1 MFNNEFIL
9 ASTILNDARES
20 GQMLTPDQIMTVC
33 NINKVSY
40 DAVVQILDEAQSS
53 TNISNTADFGIK
65 FIAALNVA
73 KSKDDDDDFLKK
85 TTQAYLMFINNAQE
99 LIDRYGDQANEM
111 LVGFQEQINSV
122 KNL

>member
-20 GQMLTPDQIMTVC
+20 GQMLTPDQILTVC

-85 TTQAYLMFINNAQE
+85 TTQAYLMFINSAQE